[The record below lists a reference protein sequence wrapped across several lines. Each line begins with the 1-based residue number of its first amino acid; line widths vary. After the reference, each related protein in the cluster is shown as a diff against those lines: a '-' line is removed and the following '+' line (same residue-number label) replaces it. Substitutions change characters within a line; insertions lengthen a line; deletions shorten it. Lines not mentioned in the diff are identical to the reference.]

1 MELVGAA
8 QPVGFLDLGGLRLV
22 VGEPRRL
29 GGRPHDGFQD
39 GLPGLR
45 HGDPD
50 RFRAPAAMGNH
61 DREVDGREASHREV
75 MAGEGDGPSDPRLG
89 AGRAQ
94 RDRGDVAAIRAPD
107 LPVR

>member
-1 MELVGAA
+1 
-8 QPVGFLDLGGLRLV
+8 
-22 VGEPRRL
+22 
-29 GGRPHDGFQD
+29 
-39 GLPGLR
+39 
-45 HGDPD
+45 
-50 RFRAPAAMGNH
+50 MGNH